1 MIDVTTDW
9 YWAVVYAGVG
19 GAVGGLVYDMLLQ
32 RHGDSGLLER
42 WSVQRPDK
50 AGGRTFFDVGFFA
63 SLLVGIVA
71 AVAFL
76 YFLPPETTT
85 TTDADGVI
93 QDITKEYDPFKLI
106 PAALIVGSSGAAFIT
121 AMRERL
127 LKVIAATSLE
137 NLAST
142 ISAQQAA
149 TTAIVDAAQDSQDT
163 NVNASEALSRLQGQ
177 LDTLNTLALNA
188 ARTDL

>member
-1 MIDVTTDW
+1 MIDVTSDW
-9 YWAVVYAGVG
+9 YWAVVYAGVC

-50 AGGRTFFDVGFFA
+50 AGGRTFFDVGFVA
-63 SLLVGIVA
+63 SVLVGIVA

-85 TTDADGVI
+85 VTDADGVI
-93 QDITKEYDPFKLI
+93 KDTTREYDPFKLI
-106 PAALIVGSSGAAFIT
+106 PAALIVGSGGAAFIT

-137 NLAST
+137 NLAAAV
-142 ISAQQAA
+142 SAQQVSAVQA
-149 TTAIVDAAQDSQDT
+149 VNDALAPGSGVDAQQALAQIQGQF
-163 NVNASEALSRLQGQ
+163 EALGA
-177 LDTLNTLALNA
+177 LAQNS
-188 ARTDL
+188 ARSDL